1 MRAATVTVMA
11 AIMLLMLRSDVSGMR
26 PDGYEAIRDMLGSA
40 EAQQHRSNMNTRDG
54 NNIRPRPGNDRA
66 PLPPPSQ
73 HNSMGNNHL
82 YEPLESVRGNLLPA
96 RPNHRETQGAAQG
109 ASSQGDLLPPPGL
122 YEPLESVRDSLL
134 PALPDLRASRSAT
147 QGASSHDGFLPPREN
162 AYRAPTA
169 SDSPSFGVNH
179 RDSANTNHREARSP
193 FVAHH
198 VPSAVPNHYAT
209 QQEMQLAQRPS
220 AEAGPSNNGNN
231 PLRSLQESGMDMR
244 RRSRLRRNRLDNDF
258 RSLRNEQNS

>member
-54 NNIRPRPGNDRA
+54 NNIPPRPGNARA
-66 PLPPPSQ
+66 PLPPPTQ

-82 YEPLESVRGNLLPA
+82 YEPLESVRG
-96 RPNHRETQGAAQG
+96 
-109 ASSQGDLLPPPGL
+109 
-122 YEPLESVRDSLL
+122 SLL